1 MSLFAIIG
9 HDVANSSAQRQTT
22 RAEHVERL
30 QVLDREQRLIIAG
43 PTPIEHGK
51 SEMSG
56 SLIIADF
63 DSLEAAQTWA
73 DAEPYL
79 RDGVYSHVD
88 IRPFIHTLPKPDDSV
103 SDKVAQSWISAHPCQ
118 KVATINVAL
127 LLSC

>member
-9 HDVANSSAQRQTT
+9 HDVANSSAQRQIT

-30 QVLDREQRLIIAG
+30 QALDHDNRLIIAG

-51 SEMSG
+51 DEMSG

-63 DSLEAAQTWA
+63 DSVEAAQSWA
-73 DAEPYL
+73 NDEPYL

-88 IRPFIHTLPKPDDSV
+88 IKPFIHTLPKADDSASV
-103 SDKVAQSWISAHPCQ
+103 KVAKS
-118 KVATINVAL
+118 
-127 LLSC
+127 

>member
-9 HDVANSSAQRQTT
+9 HDVAGSSAQRQMT

-30 QVLDREQRLIIAG
+30 QVLNREQRLIIAG

-56 SLIIADF
+56 SLIIAEF
-63 DSLEAAQTWA
+63 DSLDAAQQWVS
-73 DAEPYL
+73 AEPYL

-88 IRPFIHTLPKPDDSV
+88 VKPFVQTLPAPNDMTENTSSV
-103 SDKVAQSWISAHPCQ
+103 QVTKS
-118 KVATINVAL
+118 
-127 LLSC
+127 

>member
-9 HDVANSSAQRQTT
+9 HDVAGSSAQRQLT
-22 RAEHVERL
+22 RTEHINRL
-30 QVLDREQRLIIAG
+30 QILADEQRLVIAG

-63 DSLEAAQTWA
+63 DSLTAAQDWA
-73 DAEPYL
+73 SAEPYL

-88 IRPFIHTLPKPDDSV
+88 IKPFVQALPASDDSLLDKP
-103 SDKVAQSWISAHPCQ
+103 SDKVTAS
-118 KVATINVAL
+118 
-127 LLSC
+127 

>member
-9 HDVANSSAQRQTT
+9 HDVANSSAQRQIT

-30 QVLDREQRLIIAG
+30 QALDHDNRLIIAG

-51 SEMSG
+51 GEMSG

-63 DSLEAAQTWA
+63 DSAETAQAWA
-73 DAEPYL
+73 NDEPYL

-88 IRPFIHTLPKPDDSV
+88 IKPFIHTLPKADDSA
-103 SDKVAQSWISAHPCQ
+103 SAKVA
-118 KVATINVAL
+118 KL
-127 LLSC
+127 

>member
-9 HDVANSSAQRQTT
+9 HDVANSSAQRQIT

-30 QVLDREQRLIIAG
+30 QALDHDNRLIIAG

-51 SEMSG
+51 DEMSG

-63 DSLEAAQTWA
+63 DSAAAAQSWA
-73 DAEPYL
+73 NDEPYL

-88 IRPFIHTLPKPDDSV
+88 IKPFIHTLPKADDSA
-103 SDKVAQSWISAHPCQ
+103 SAKVAKS
-118 KVATINVAL
+118 
-127 LLSC
+127 

>member
-9 HDVANSSAQRQTT
+9 HDVAGSSAQRQLT
-22 RAEHVERL
+22 RAEHIERL
-30 QVLDREQRLIIAG
+30 QVLNREQRLVIAG

-63 DSLEAAQTWA
+63 DSLTAAQEWA
-73 DAEPYL
+73 STEPYL

-88 IRPFIHTLPKPDDSV
+88 IKPFFQALP
-103 SDKVAQSWISAHPCQ
+103 VANNSSIDE
-118 KVATINVAL
+118 VA
-127 LLSC
+127 SS

>member
-9 HDVANSSAQRQTT
+9 HDVANSAAQRQIT

-30 QVLDREQRLIIAG
+30 QALSREQRLIIAG

-51 SEMSG
+51 SDMSG

-63 DSLEAAQTWA
+63 ESLEAAQAWA
-73 DAEPYL
+73 SAEPYL

-88 IRPFIHTLPKPDDSV
+88 IKPFIKTLPAPTNDIA
-103 SDKVAQSWISAHPCQ
+103 DKVVPS
-118 KVATINVAL
+118 
-127 LLSC
+127 